1 MKTIAIANQK
11 GGVGKTTL
19 TMNLAAA
26 LAKKGK
32 RVLVVDNDP
41 QHNLSDYIG
50 SYEPPVDDITLYDL
64 LHGVITR
71 ADNME
76 ELVKASLHYS
86 EEEGFYY
93 IPADLRLAMAD
104 MELAMA
110 FRREYIMQ
118 QIFQSELLNKQFDY
132 CLIDCLPSLGVL
144 LTNAFIAA
152 DSVIIPVQTKNF
164 SAEGISLIRY
174 AMEQVKPANPN
185 LYIEAVLLN
194 MVRRNRNSQY
204 VEEKIRGTFG
214 DKVFQ
219 TTIPELVEADTSTM
233 MQCSL
238 VSANSRL
245 GKLYEAVCDE
255 FLAMQENK

>member
-26 LAKKGK
+26 LSKKGY

-50 SYEPPVDDITLYDL
+50 FEQVCDDVTLYDL
-64 LHGVITR
+64 LHGIIAR
-71 ADNME
+71 KGNME
-76 ELVKASLHYS
+76 ELVQKAVHYS
-86 EEEGFYY
+86 EAENISY

-118 QIFQSELLNKQFDY
+118 QIFLSKWLNEGFDY

-144 LTNAFIAA
+144 LTNALIAA
-152 DSVIIPVQTKNF
+152 GSVIIPVQTKNF
-164 SAEGISLIRY
+164 SAEGISLIKY
-174 AMEQVKPANPN
+174 AMEQVTPANPT
-185 LYIEAVLLN
+185 LHIEAVLLN
-194 MVRRNRNSQY
+194 MVRRNRNAQY
-204 VEEKIRGTFG
+204 VEETVRAEFG
-214 DKVFQ
+214 EKVFQ

-245 GKLYEAVCDE
+245 GQLFEKVCDE
-255 FLAMQENK
+255 FLAMQDN